1 MSKVTIYSPPSA
13 AQVKNCTADFDLRRA
28 PVPIHLV
35 QFDKTI
41 PILAVALY
49 KGGTAYKLPEDAEA
63 NVRMGKR
70 NNLYVYNPVLGC
82 NEGRT
87 LVYVAVTPQM
97 TTQDGVFYPI
107 LEVLAG
113 GGVAGTSPLQLVI
126 QRNPVQE
133 GDLEDTSEAQTLADL
148 VSQAAAS
155 ANAAA
160 DSARI
165 VQENKDAI
173 QNANENIEAIKA
185 APANA
190 NAAADSAKEARSW
203 AVGDTASRPGEGM
216 DNAKYYAALAQQ
228 VSQGAVG
235 WYPNYEALYAA
246 HDTGYDGNW
255 AIVGDTDTI
264 WVWDSD
270 TGVWKD
276 TGESSK
282 FANYYDKTQID
293 EKFYD
298 KTQIDENFY
307 DKTQIDEK
315 FYGKTQIDENFYGK
329 TQIDENFYGKTQ
341 IDAKLPKP
349 VTVTVAASA
358 WTSGDY
364 TVSWDDGSTT
374 SYTACATAT
383 VTGVTA
389 DSRIAVSDRT
399 RVTDAVRMVA
409 ALEPG
414 AGVVKFYA
422 NSAPT
427 SAAVFVLEVSQ

>member
-293 EKFYD
+293 ENFYDKTQIDENFYD

-315 FYGKTQIDENFYGK
+315 FYGK

-364 TVSWDDGSTT
+364 TVSWDDGSTS
-374 SYTACATAT
+374 SYTACATVT
-383 VTGVTA
+383 VAGVTA

>member
-82 NEGRT
+82 NERRT

-126 QRNPVQE
+126 QRNPIQE

-173 QNANENIEAIKA
+173 QNANANMEAIKA

-190 NAAADSAKEARSW
+190 TAAAASAKEARSW

-255 AIVGDTDTI
+255 AIIGDTDTI

-293 EKFYD
+293 E
-298 KTQIDENFY
+298 NFY

-315 FYGKTQIDENFYGK
+315 FYGKTQIDEK
-329 TQIDENFYGKTQ
+329 FYGKTQ
-341 IDAKLPKP
+341 IDAKLPKS

-358 WTSGDY
+358 WTAGSY
-364 TVSWDDGSTT
+364 TVSWDDGSTS
-374 SYTACATAT
+374 SYTTCAT
-383 VTGVTA
+383 VTVAGVTA
-389 DSRIAVSDRT
+389 DSRISVSDRT

-409 ALEPG
+409 ALEPS

-427 SAAVFVLEVSQ
+427 SAAVFVLEVSH

>member
-28 PVPIHLV
+28 PVPINLV

-70 NNLYVYNPVLGC
+70 NNLYIYNPVLGC
-82 NEGRT
+82 NEGRN

-107 LEVLAG
+107 LEVLAD

-148 VSQAAAS
+148 ASQAAAS
-155 ANAAA
+155 AAAAA

-173 QNANENIEAIKA
+173 QNANANMEAIKA

-190 NAAADSAKEARSW
+190 TAAAASAKEARSW

-270 TGVWKD
+270 SGVWKD

-293 EKFYD
+293 AMLAAMKS
-298 KTQIDENFY
+298 
-307 DKTQIDEK
+307 
-315 FYGKTQIDENFYGK
+315 
-329 TQIDENFYGKTQ
+329 
-341 IDAKLPKP
+341 KLK
-349 VTVTVAASA
+349 TVTVAASA
-358 WTSGDY
+358 WTTGDY
-364 TVSWDDGSTT
+364 TVSWDDDSTT
-374 SYTACATAT
+374 SYTTCAT
-383 VTGVTA
+383 VTVEGVTA
-389 DSRIAVSDRT
+389 DSRVTVSDRT
-399 RVTDAVRMVA
+399 RVTDAVRMIA

-422 NSAPT
+422 NSAP
-427 SAAVFVLEVSQ
+427 SAAAVFVLEVSH

>member
-1 MSKVTIYSPPSA
+1 MSKVMIYSPPSA
-13 AQVKNCTADFDLRRA
+13 AQIKNCTADFDLRRA
-28 PVPIHLV
+28 PAPINLV

-87 LVYVAVTPQM
+87 LVYVAITPQM

-107 LEVLAG
+107 LEVLAD

-148 VSQAAAS
+148 VGQATAS

-173 QNANENIEAIKA
+173 QNANANIEAIKA

-190 NAAADSAKEARSW
+190 QAAAASAKEARSW
-203 AVGDTASRPGEGM
+203 AVGDTGTRQGEGM

-235 WYPNYEALYAA
+235 FYATYEALYAA

-270 TGVWKD
+270 TGKWHD
-276 TGESSK
+276 TYESSK
-282 FANYYDKTQID
+282 LANYYDKTQID
-293 EKFYD
+293 TNYYD
-298 KTQIDENFY
+298 
-307 DKTQIDEK
+307 
-315 FYGKTQIDENFYGK
+315 
-329 TQIDENFYGKTQ
+329 KTQ

-358 WTSGDY
+358 WTSGSY
-364 TVSWDDGSTT
+364 TVTWDDGSTT
-374 SYTACATAT
+374 TYTACATVEVDGIT
-383 VTGVTA
+383 T
-389 DSRIAVSDRT
+389 DSKISVSPRT
-399 RVTDAVRMVA
+399 CVTDNVRLVA
-409 ALEPG
+409 ALEPD
-414 AGVVKFYA
+414 AGSVKFYA
-422 NSAPT
+422 NAVLT
-427 SAAVFVLEVSQ
+427 GAATFVLEVSV

>member
-28 PVPIHLV
+28 PVPINLV

-82 NEGRT
+82 NEGRN

-107 LEVLAG
+107 LEVLAD

-133 GDLEDTSEAQTLADL
+133 GDLEDTSEKQTLADL
-148 VSQAAAS
+148 ASQAAAS

-173 QNANENIEAIKA
+173 QNANANMEAIKA

-190 NAAADSAKEARSW
+190 TAAAASAKEARSW

-235 WYPNYEALYAA
+235 WYPNYEALYVA

-293 EKFYD
+293 ALLTAMKSKF
-298 KTQIDENFY
+298 K
-307 DKTQIDEK
+307 
-315 FYGKTQIDENFYGK
+315 
-329 TQIDENFYGKTQ
+329 
-341 IDAKLPKP
+341 
-349 VTVTVAASA
+349 TVTVAASA
-358 WTSGDY
+358 WTTGDY
-364 TVSWDDGSTT
+364 SVTWDDGSTS
-374 SYTACATAT
+374 SYTACATVT
-383 VTGVTA
+383 VAGVTA
-389 DSRIAVSDRT
+389 DSHITVSDRT

-422 NSAPT
+422 NAAPT
-427 SAAVFVLEVSQ
+427 SAAVFVVEVSQ

>member
-1 MSKVTIYSPPSA
+1 MAAANYIPPA
-13 AQVKNCTADFDLRRA
+13 EALIKATRADFDRRDVVQ
-28 PVPIHLV
+28 PVHLV
-35 QFDKTI
+35 QYDDTL
-41 PILAVALY
+41 PVLAVALY
-49 KGGTAYKLPEDAEA
+49 KGGQPWTLPTGADV
-63 NVRMGKR
+63 NLRMDKKDGH
-70 NNLYVYNPVLGC
+70 YVYNPALGVSSDR
-82 NEGRT
+82 RT
-87 LVYVAVTPQM
+87 VYMAVTAQM
-97 TTQDGVFYPI
+97 TTGYGTFTPMV
-107 LEVLAG
+107 EVLAG
-113 GGVAGTSPLQLVI
+113 GGVAGMAALRLDI
-126 QRNPVQE
+126 DRNPVQD
-133 GDLEDTSEAQTLADL
+133 GMLESTDEYKAVQALAAE
-148 VSQAAAS
+148 VA
-155 ANAAA
+155 ANAK
-160 DSARI
+160 I
-165 VQENKDAI
+165 VRDNEAGI
-173 QNANENIEAIKA
+173 QDVHENIEAIKA

-190 NAAADSAKEARSW
+190 KAAAASAKEARSW
-203 AVGDTASRPGEGM
+203 AVGDTASRPGEEM
-216 DNAKYYAALAQQ
+216 NNAKYYAAQAQQ

-255 AIVGDTDTI
+255 AIVGETDTI

-293 EKFYD
+293 
-298 KTQIDENFY
+298 
-307 DKTQIDEK
+307 
-315 FYGKTQIDENFYGK
+315 
-329 TQIDENFYGKTQ
+329 
-341 IDAKLPKP
+341 AKLP
-349 VTVTVAASA
+349 TVTVAASA

-374 SYTACATAT
+374 SYTACASVT
-383 VTGVTA
+383 VAGVTA

-422 NSAPT
+422 NSALT

>member
-1 MSKVTIYSPPSA
+1 MAAANYSPPA
-13 AQVKNCTADFDLRRA
+13 TALIKATRADFDRRDVVQ
-28 PVPIHLV
+28 PVHLV
-35 QFDKTI
+35 QYDDTL
-41 PILAVALY
+41 PVLAVNLY
-49 KGGTAYKLPEDAEA
+49 KGGQPWTLPTGADV
-63 NVRMGKR
+63 NLRMDKKDGH
-70 NNLYVYNPVLGC
+70 YVYNPALGVSSD
-82 NEGRT
+82 RAT
-87 LVYVAVTPQM
+87 VYLAVTAQM
-97 TTQDGVFYPI
+97 TTGYGTFAPVV
-107 LEVLAG
+107 EVLAG
-113 GGVAGTSPLQLVI
+113 GGVAGMAALRLEI
-126 QRNPVQE
+126 DRNPMQE
-133 GDLEDTSEAQTLADL
+133 GMLESTDEYKTVKTLADE
-148 VSQAAAS
+148 VA
-155 ANAAA
+155 ANAK
-160 DSARI
+160 I
-165 VQENKDAI
+165 VRDNEAGI
-173 QNANENIEAIKA
+173 QDVHENIEAIKA

-190 NAAADSAKEARSW
+190 QATAASAKEARSW

-270 TGVWKD
+270 TGTWRD

-293 EKFYD
+293 AMLTAMES
-298 KTQIDENFY
+298 
-307 DKTQIDEK
+307 
-315 FYGKTQIDENFYGK
+315 
-329 TQIDENFYGKTQ
+329 
-341 IDAKLPKP
+341 KLK
-349 VTVTVAASA
+349 TVTVAASA
-358 WTSGDY
+358 WTTGDY
-364 TVSWDDGSTT
+364 TVTWDDGSST
-374 SYTACATAT
+374 SYTQCATVN

-422 NSAPT
+422 NAAPT
-427 SAAVFVLEVSQ
+427 SAAVFVVEVSQG

>member
-190 NAAADSAKEARSW
+190 KAAAASAKEARSW

-255 AIVGDTDTI
+255 AIIGDTDTI

-282 FANYYDKTQID
+282 FANYYD
-293 EKFYD
+293 
-298 KTQIDENFY
+298 
-307 DKTQIDEK
+307 
-315 FYGKTQIDENFYGK
+315 KTQIDENFYGK

-358 WTSGDY
+358 WTTGDY
-364 TVSWDDGSTT
+364 TVSWDDGST
-374 SYTACATAT
+374 SNYTTCAT
-383 VTGVTA
+383 VTVAGMTA
-389 DSRIAVSDRT
+389 NSRIAVSDRT

>member
-1 MSKVTIYSPPSA
+1 MSKVMIYSPPSA
-13 AQVKNCTADFDLRRA
+13 AQIKNCTADFDLRRA
-28 PVPIHLV
+28 PVPINLV

-133 GDLEDTSEAQTLADL
+133 DDLEDTSETQTLADL
-148 VSQAAAS
+148 ASQAAAS

-173 QNANENIEAIKA
+173 QSANANIEAIKA

-190 NAAADSAKEARSW
+190 QAAAASAKEARSW
-203 AVGDTASRPGEGM
+203 AVGDTGTRPGEGM
-216 DNAKYYAALAQQ
+216 DNAKYYAAQAQQ

-270 TGVWKD
+270 TGKWHD
-276 TGESSK
+276 TYESSK
-282 FANYYDKTQID
+282 LANYYDKTQID
-293 EKFYD
+293 
-298 KTQIDENFY
+298 
-307 DKTQIDEK
+307 
-315 FYGKTQIDENFYGK
+315 
-329 TQIDENFYGKTQ
+329 
-341 IDAKLPKP
+341 AMLAAMKP
-349 VTVTVAASA
+349 NLKTVTVAASA
-358 WTSGDY
+358 WTTGSY
-364 TVSWDDGSTT
+364 SVTWDDGTST
-374 SYTACATAT
+374 SYTQCAT
-383 VTGVTA
+383 VNVSNVTA
-389 DSRIAVSDRT
+389 DSRISVSDRT

-427 SAAVFVLEVSQ
+427 SAAVFVLEVRQG

>member
-190 NAAADSAKEARSW
+190 KAAADSAKEARSW

-255 AIVGDTDTI
+255 AIIGDTDTI

-293 EKFYD
+293 A
-298 KTQIDENFY
+298 NFY
-307 DKTQIDEK
+307 GKTQIDEK
-315 FYGKTQIDENFYGK
+315 FYDK

-358 WTSGDY
+358 WTTGDY
-364 TVSWDDGSTT
+364 TVSWDDGST
-374 SYTACATAT
+374 SNYTTCAT
-383 VTGVTA
+383 VTVAGMTA
-389 DSRIAVSDRT
+389 NSRIAVSDRT

-422 NSAPT
+422 NSALT